1 MLTTEQKRER
11 FKALQARNYRASLQ
25 LEGFDI
31 EPSKVN
37 VEIGLSTESEKIA
50 ELKKRYAR

>member
-25 LEGFDI
+25 LEGFDV
-31 EPSKVN
+31 EPSKMN
-37 VEIGLSTESEKIA
+37 VVPESATESERIA
-50 ELKKRYAR
+50 ELKQRYAR